1 MTHSTRTLALS
12 VLTLIGAIF
21 LACTVGPQPE
31 AEKPDAAIEPPRD
44 GVFIH
49 ISHGPEDVHRVLMAL
64 KMAEMM
70 AADRDVL
77 VYFDIQGIH
86 AVLADAPNLEYAQ
99 FPGSHDQVAK
109 LVEMRIPLYAC
120 PGCLEAAGKT
130 PEDLRPGIQV
140 ANKDA
145 FFDFT
150 EGRILTLDY

>member
-1 MTHSTRTLALS
+1 MNPTRTLTLS
-12 VLTLIGAIF
+12 VLTLIVAIF
-21 LACTVGPQPE
+21 LACTAGPQPE
-31 AEKPDAAIEPPRD
+31 AEKPDAAIESSRD
-44 GVFIH
+44 VVFVH
-49 ISHGPEDVHRVLMAL
+49 ISHGPEDPHRVLMAL

-77 VYFDIQGIH
+77 VYFDIQGVH

-99 FPGSHDQVAK
+99 FPGSHEQVGR
-109 LVEMRIPLYAC
+109 LLEMGIPLYAC

-130 PEDLRPGIQV
+130 PEDLRGGIQV

-150 EGRILTLDY
+150 DGRILTLDY

>member
-1 MTHSTRTLALS
+1 MNPTRTLTLC
-12 VLTLIGAIF
+12 VLTLIAAIF
-21 LACTVGPQPE
+21 LACTAGPQPE
-31 AEKPDAAIEPPRD
+31 AEKPDAAIELSRD

-49 ISHGPEDVHRVLMAL
+49 ISHGPEDPHRVLMAL

-77 VYFDIQGIH
+77 VYFDIQGVH
-86 AVLADAPNLEYAQ
+86 AVLADASDLEYAQ
-99 FPGSHDQVAK
+99 FPGSHEQVAR
-109 LVEMRIPLYAC
+109 LVEMGIPLYAC

-130 PEDLRPGIQV
+130 PEDLRAGIQV

-150 EGRILTLDY
+150 DGRILTLDY